1 MAVLPSSSAFLQFWT
16 ERHLCT
22 VTTLRPDGSPH
33 VVPMGVVIDPAS
45 ATAWAITSAR
55 SAKVR
60 HLANDDRIAVC
71 QVDGRHWSTL
81 EGVADVR
88 RDGASVREAEE
99 RYAARYRVPRE
110 NPERVAL
117 RITLTRVLGT
127 VR

>member
-1 MAVLPSSSAFLQFWT
+1 MAVLPSSSAFLDFWT
-16 ERHLCT
+16 QRHLCT
-22 VTTLRPDGSPH
+22 VTTLRRDGSPH
-33 VVPMGVVIDPAS
+33 VVPMGVVIDPGTD
-45 ATAWAITSAR
+45 TAWAITSGA

-60 HLANDDRIAVC
+60 HLEDDGRIAVC

-88 RDGASVREAEE
+88 RDTASVREAEE